1 MDETSQADSAL
12 QIGQDSYDDLDDE
25 FDPLAANDLDIN
37 QDDMDDDN
45 PLDTVDY
52 PTLRNMPASFNRESV
67 YTPERAGSVR
77 EAVFSLIDHN
87 PALRKVLLEII
98 EMCRHGLASSE
109 VVERVD
115 AIQKDTFSVF
125 APMTLC
131 RMLERAGALE
141 LDMPEVAKEVEDIE
155 QNVEYL
161 EITSIPDPVW
171 RATEEGLVAY
181 DELTQGREFREVV
194 LGHDARYLEVY
205 RAVMEATKDT
215 GLSKKQI
222 ETMVDGFDVVQHPRR
237 FGGHFIDILE
247 RTGALEWKD
256 RAWHLSDFGR
266 CMLNEMDATMGENNE

>member
-1 MDETSQADSAL
+1 MPETSQTDSAL
-12 QIGQDSYDDLDDE
+12 ELVQDSYNDLDDE
-25 FDPLAANDLDIN
+25 FDPLAADDLDID
-37 QDDMDDDN
+37 QEDMDDDN

-77 EAVFSLIDHN
+77 EAVASLVDHN
-87 PALRKVLLEII
+87 PARRKVLLSII
-98 EMCRHGLASSE
+98 DMCRNGLASS
-109 VVERVD
+109 VIVERVD
-115 AIQKDTFSVF
+115 AIQKDNLSVF
-125 APMTLC
+125 SPMTLC

-141 LDMPEVAKEVEDIE
+141 LDMPKTAEEVEDVE

-161 EITSIPDPVW
+161 EITSTPDPMW
-171 RATEEGLVAY
+171 YATEEGLAIY
-181 DELTQGREFREVV
+181 DELTQGSEFRSIV
-194 LGHDARYLEVY
+194 LGHDARYLDVY

-222 ETMVDGFDVVQHPRR
+222 EEIVDRFEIVKNPRR

-247 RTGALEWKD
+247 RTDALEWKN

-266 CMLNEMDATMGENNE
+266 TMLNEVNAKMGED